1 MSEGFS
7 DCWRSVWIKGKK
19 VHGAPIAERPGLGV
33 PGMGNNLE
41 VKVLYEP

>member
-1 MSEGFS
+1 MLQKISLYNTSTCRGVVKS
-7 DCWRSVWIKGKK
+7 
-19 VHGAPIAERPGLGV
+19 V